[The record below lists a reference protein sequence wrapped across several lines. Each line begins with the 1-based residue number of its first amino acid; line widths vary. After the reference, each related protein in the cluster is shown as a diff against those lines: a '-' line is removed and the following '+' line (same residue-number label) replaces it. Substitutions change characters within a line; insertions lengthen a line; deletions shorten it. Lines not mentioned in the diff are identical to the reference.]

1 MVDKTNQWK
10 EKVQSALNNVQGE
23 LKKTTDIGV
32 RMFSASKTNSCLKEA
47 YEELG
52 KIVAK
57 EMKADRLDFEHPR
70 AADLLNQIKDCE
82 SNLST
87 IEEEVNDIR
96 FSSKK

>member
-1 MVDKTNQWK
+1 M
-10 EKVQSALNNVQGE
+10 
-23 LKKTTDIGV
+23 
-32 RMFSASKTNSCLKEA
+32 
-47 YEELG
+47 
-52 KIVAK
+52 AK